1 MASYAPPKREKPFD
15 YCWAKDDHLKE
26 WVYHGCVSLHADG
39 DCEVDGACQSYL
51 GQGQQHRHQV
61 GVPGL
66 APDTENILEFKRC

>member
-1 MASYAPPKREKPFD
+1 MCQLNKVVHSKVSILVPDLE
-15 YCWAKDDHLKE
+15 E
-26 WVYHGCVSLHADG
+26 WVDHSGVPLHADG